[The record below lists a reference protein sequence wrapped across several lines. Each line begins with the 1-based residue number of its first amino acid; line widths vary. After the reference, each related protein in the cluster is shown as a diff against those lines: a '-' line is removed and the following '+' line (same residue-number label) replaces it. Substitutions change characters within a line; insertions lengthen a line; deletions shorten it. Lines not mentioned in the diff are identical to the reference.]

1 MATEFYAIR
10 TDKGLVP
17 EFAMD
22 AEIMAELPFGKRL
35 KLAITYPRNRK
46 RDGLYWAI
54 LREVCR
60 ATDRWPTD
68 KHLHEDLL
76 ITLGYWIKVVTLSG
90 EIRLMRDSTAH
101 DKMSDAEFAAYFNRA
116 MQKLAEELQYDPL
129 AEYEAK
135 YGKQARPDR
144 ERKAA

>member
-1 MATEFYAIR
+1 VIEFYAIR
-10 TDKGLVP
+10 TSKGITP

-22 AEIMAELPFGKRL
+22 ADKFEDVPFGKRI
-35 KLAITYPRNRK
+35 KVSVSFPRNRK
-46 RDGLYWAI
+46 RDGLYWAV

-60 ATDRWPTD
+60 ATDRWPSD

-101 DKMSDAEFAAYFNRA
+101 DKMSDDEFAAYFNRA
-116 MQKLAEELQYDPL
+116 MAKLAEELGYDPL

-135 YGKQARPDR
+135 YGRR
-144 ERKAA
+144 AA

>member
-1 MATEFYAIR
+1 MAVEYYAIR
-10 TDKGLVP
+10 TDKGLIP
-17 EFAMD
+17 ELAMD
-22 AEIMAELPFGKRL
+22 ADKMSDIPFGKRL
-35 KLAITYPRNRK
+35 KVNVSFPRNRK
-46 RDGLYWAI
+46 RDGLYWAV

-90 EIRLMRDSTAH
+90 ETRLMRDSTAH
-101 DKMSDAEFAAYFNRA
+101 DKMSDDEFAAYFNRA
-116 MQKLAEELQYDPL
+116 MAKLAEELGYDPL

-135 YGKQARPDR
+135 YGRR
-144 ERKAA
+144 AA